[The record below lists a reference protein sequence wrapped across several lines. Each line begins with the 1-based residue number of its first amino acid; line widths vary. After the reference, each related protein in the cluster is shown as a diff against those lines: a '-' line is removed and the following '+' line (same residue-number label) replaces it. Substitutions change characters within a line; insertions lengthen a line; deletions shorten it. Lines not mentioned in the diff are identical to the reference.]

1 MSSLPEKIRDKF
13 IENLLKN
20 EEFQEESAENLRK
33 LMQQGT
39 RLKPKDVEAAFI
51 SKDDAVQ

>member
-13 IENLLKN
+13 IEKLLKN
-20 EEFQEESAENLRK
+20 EEFQEESAENLRE
-33 LMQQGT
+33 LMQQST
-39 RLKPKDVEAAFI
+39 KLKSKDVEAAFI

>member
-1 MSSLPEKIRDKF
+1 MASLPERIRDKF

-20 EEFQEESAENLRK
+20 EDFQEESAENLRE
-33 LMQQGT
+33 LMQQST
-39 RLKPKDVEAAFI
+39 KLKPKDVEAAFT

>member
-39 RLKPKDVEAAFI
+39 KLKPKDVEAAFI